1 MQVYICLQLTL
12 IKWLIIRSSTRH
24 AVHMEVVVFVAN
36 MAGVYFAVYASSRP
50 SGYLEA
56 ASNTDLLAKLA
67 SFFTILSNS
76 IYISGAAGRPTRFM
90 HS

>member
-1 MQVYICLQLTL
+1 MP
-12 IKWLIIRSSTRH
+12 SM
-24 AVHMEVVVFVAN
+24 HMEVVVFVAN
-36 MAGVYFAVYASSRP
+36 MAGVYFAVPVYASSRP

-76 IYISGAAGRPTRFM
+76 IYISGCRPAYTF
-90 HS
+90 HA